1 VVNQVDQRK
10 TSPIMLAAHSGY
22 VDAVS
27 ALVDAGGDPDLMD
40 MQNKSAIDYAKM
52 GLQARKVHREIG
64 EVQLSRL
71 QMVLQ
76 TRERSNTG
84 SEASHGASGRQSTY
98 SVRQSAW
105 SVRQST
111 MRSDSTASAWSGRQ
125 STARSYST
133 DRR

>member
-84 SEASHGASGRQSTY
+84 SEASHGASGRQS
-98 SVRQSAW
+98 AW